1 MNLDSRKN
9 IPLPRSMKA
18 SDWVDLLAENFIP
31 DDLEKETVYSLLH
44 HLEDLKLLVASDNE
58 TLMWSELK
66 VGMSLNRQ
74 IQVMRD
80 GMMRM
85 ANTEIGF
92 AIPFFIGFEKLKLPA
107 IESLLEP
114 KQLTVKNKTIPKP
127 ELASDLNNLQI
138 VKKVGRQLKPFLQA
152 ESIIV
157 KKLLGNHT
165 SKADARKLFQYIF
178 WKENSKAQPREWEQL
193 SRKRHR

>member
-44 HLEDLKLLVASDNE
+44 HLEDLKLLVASDNK

-66 VGMSLNRQ
+66 AGMSLNKQ
-74 IQVMRD
+74 IQVIRD

-114 KQLTVKNKTIPKP
+114 EQLTVRNKTIPKP
-127 ELASDLNNLQI
+127 EVASDLNNLQI

-157 KKLLGNHT
+157 KKLLGNRT
-165 SKADARKLFQYIF
+165 SKADARKLFQYMF

>member
-44 HLEDLKLLVASDNE
+44 HLEDLKLLVALDNE

-114 KQLTVKNKTIPKP
+114 KQLAVKNKTIPKP
-127 ELASDLNNLQI
+127 EVASDLNNLQI

-157 KKLLGNHT
+157 KKLLGNRT
-165 SKADARKLFQYIF
+165 SKADARKLFQYMF

>member
-18 SDWVDLLAENFIP
+18 SDWVDFLAENFIP

-66 VGMSLNRQ
+66 VGMSLNKQ

-92 AIPFFIGFEKLKLPA
+92 AIPFFIGFEKVKLPA
-107 IESLLEP
+107 IKSLLES
-114 KQLTVKNKTIPKP
+114 KQLTVKDKTVPKP

-157 KKLLGNHT
+157 KKLLGNRT
-165 SKADARKLFQYIF
+165 SKADARKLFQYMF

>member
-1 MNLDSRKN
+1 MKLDSRKN

-18 SDWVDLLAENFIP
+18 SDWVDILAENFIP

-44 HLEDLKLLVASDNE
+44 HLEDLKILVASDNE

-66 VGMSLNRQ
+66 AGMSLNRQ

-114 KQLTVKNKTIPKP
+114 KQLIVKNKTIPKP

-157 KKLLGNHT
+157 KKLLGNRT
-165 SKADARKLFQYIF
+165 SKADARKLFQYMF

>member
-1 MNLDSRKN
+1 
-9 IPLPRSMKA
+9 MKA
-18 SDWVDLLAENFIP
+18 SDWVNLLAENFFP

-44 HLEDLKLLVASDNE
+44 HLEDLKLLVALDNE
-58 TLMWSELK
+58 TLMWRELK
-66 VGMSLNRQ
+66 GGMSLNEQ

-114 KQLTVKNKTIPKP
+114 KQLTVRNKTIPKP
-127 ELASDLNNLQI
+127 EAASDLNNLQI

-157 KKLLGNHT
+157 KKLLGNRT
-165 SKADARKLFQYIF
+165 SKADARKLFQYMF

>member
-1 MNLDSRKN
+1 MDLDSRKN

-18 SDWVDLLAENFIP
+18 SDWVNLLAENFIP

-44 HLEDLKLLVASDNE
+44 HLEDLKLLVALDNE
-58 TLMWSELK
+58 TLMWRELK
-66 VGMSLNRQ
+66 GGMSLNQQ

-80 GMMRM
+80 GMMRI

-114 KQLTVKNKTIPKP
+114 EQLTVKNKTIPKP

-152 ESIIV
+152 ESFIV
-157 KKLLGNHT
+157 KKLLGNRT
-165 SKADARKLFQYIF
+165 SKADARKLFQYMF